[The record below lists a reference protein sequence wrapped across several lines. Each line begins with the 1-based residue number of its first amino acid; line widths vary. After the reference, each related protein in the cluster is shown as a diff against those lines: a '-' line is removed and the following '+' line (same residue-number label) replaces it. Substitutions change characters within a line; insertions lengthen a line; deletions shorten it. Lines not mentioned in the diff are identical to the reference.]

1 MLTSLKRII
10 KNGWRSFS
18 RNLGINIATIFV
30 IITAIFLISFLFVFN
45 AASKILISNIQKKVD
60 MTVYFKENV
69 AAEKILDV
77 KSDVA
82 KLPEVKD
89 VEYVSKED
97 ALTAFIEKHKNDPL
111 IMESLREVGDNP
123 FPASLNIRAQQAAN
137 YEQIAGFLAGYYQ
150 KDLIEKV
157 DYSERKPVIDQIF
170 STTSSINRGGVILG
184 IALAVI
190 ALLVTINTIRI
201 AISNSSEEIETM
213 RLVGASNRFI
223 QGPFLV
229 QGAIAGIIAALVSF
243 LAFLAI
249 SYGLDA
255 KIKVI
260 APSISTF
267 GLFLQNFWLLL
278 LFQLLIGVGLAMIS
292 SAIAVRKYL
301 KV

>member
-1 MLTSLKRII
+1 
-10 KNGWRSFS
+10 
-18 RNLGINIATIFV
+18 
-30 IITAIFLISFLFVFN
+30 
-45 AASKILISNIQKKVD
+45 
-60 MTVYFKENV
+60 MTVYFKTDV
-69 AAEKILDV
+69 AVEKILDV

-89 VEYVSKED
+89 IEYVPKEE
-97 ALTAFIEKHKNDPL
+97 ALTAFVEKHKDDPL

-123 FPASLNIRAQQAAN
+123 FPASLNIRAQQASN

-157 DYSERKPVIDQIF
+157 DYYERKPVIDQIF

-184 IALAVI
+184 IVLAVI
-190 ALLVTINTIRI
+190 ALLVTMNTIRI

-229 QGAIAGIIAALVSF
+229 QGVIAGSIAALISF
-243 LAFLAI
+243 LAFFFLA
-249 SYGLDA
+249 YGLDD
-255 KIKVI
+255 KVKLI
-260 APSISTF
+260 APSISAY
-267 GLFLQNFWLLL
+267 GLFLQNFWTLLF
-278 LFQLLIGVGLAMIS
+278 FQLLIGVGLVMIS